1 MLFSDASGRKIVST
15 GTAEN
20 VGWIDDFV
28 VDPEVCS
35 VVALKVKKADQGDIL
50 AWKRITAFGADA
62 LTVPGADAIGD
73 ADDTVAALADKHKRL
88 MGKRVLDT
96 FGEDLGPVTDVE
108 FDPKSGRL
116 ITLTLK
122 TGSIAGERLLAV
134 GTYAT
139 VVRLPS

>member
-1 MLFSDASGRKIVST
+1 MLFSDASGRKILST

-28 VDPEVCS
+28 VEPEVCS
-35 VVALKVKKADQGDIL
+35 VVALKVKKAAQGNIL

-62 LTVPGADAIGD
+62 LTVPGEDVIGD
-73 ADDTVAALADKHKRL
+73 ADDTVAALADEHKRL
-88 MGKRVLDT
+88 MGKRVLNT
-96 FGEDLGPVTDVE
+96 FGKDLGPVTDVE
-108 FDPKSGRL
+108 FDPKSGRV

-134 GTYAT
+134 VTYAT
-139 VVRLPS
+139 VVRPPS

>member
-1 MLFSDASGRKIVST
+1 MG
-15 GTAEN
+15 
-20 VGWIDDFV
+20 
-28 VDPEVCS
+28 
-35 VVALKVKKADQGDIL
+35 
-50 AWKRITAFGADA
+50 KRITAFGADA

-88 MGKRVLDT
+88 MGKPVLNT